1 MIQDFSILSR
11 TFHYRQLLYSVA
23 IGRSRAISSSS
34 RLDSIRRGGKEQRTL
49 SRFLETNRTL
59 QSKHFTTA
67 CTKAM
72 STTASPA
79 KTLPDAFR
87 RASLYTDD
95 RIYKLLR
102 IPISSMEFAI
112 EIWTNSNTL
121 ASPSSSTSP
130 FGAFLV
136 DKDEITLMVDNEVY
150 RDSDTGDASRTV
162 TDNGINYRL
171 FTFDDVVMDPSLVG
185 FMAVVTKALADNHI
199 SVLPYAAYSTDHIFV
214 ADCDAEKTKT
224 ILEDLMTN

>member
-1 MIQDFSILSR
+1 
-11 TFHYRQLLYSVA
+11 
-23 IGRSRAISSSS
+23 
-34 RLDSIRRGGKEQRTL
+34 
-49 SRFLETNRTL
+49 
-59 QSKHFTTA
+59 
-67 CTKAM
+67 M

-79 KTLPDAFR
+79 NTLPDAFR

-102 IPISSMEFAI
+102 IPTSSMEIAI

-121 ASPSSSTSP
+121 VSPSSSTSP

-150 RDSDTGDASRTV
+150 KDSDTGDANRTV

-185 FMAVVTKALADNHI
+185 FMAVVTKVLAENHV

-224 ILEDLMTN
+224 VLVDLMTN